1 MTNDAGLQTATLGG
15 GCFWCVEAV
24 FQLIRGVRSVTS
36 GYAGGSAETANYQA
50 VCSGMTDHAEVAQ
63 VQFDPAEITY
73 EEILEVFFASH
84 DPTTLNRQGNDVGP
98 QYRSAIFYSDDDQR
112 LTAEKVKSGYAADLW
127 PDPVVTEISPLK
139 AFYPA
144 ELYHQNYYRNVG
156 DRNPYCTFVISPKV
170 AKARKQFRE
179 KMTE

>member
-98 QYRSAIFYSDDDQR
+98 QYRSAIFYHDAAQKSK
-112 LTAEKVKSGYAADLW
+112 AE
-127 PDPVVTEISPLK
+127 
-139 AFYPA
+139 AFFKQQAGHFDRPIATQLAPYKEFWVA
-144 ELYHQNYYRNVG
+144 EGYHQDYY
-156 DRNPYCTFVISPKV
+156 DHHPENPYIQRISKPKV
-170 AKARKQFRE
+170 AKVE
-179 KMTE
+179 KRFKAILKK